1 MFWGASQEALEV
13 KRLPPHAGDLRDT
26 VSSLGQ
32 EDPLEKGM
40 ATHSSI
46 LACRILMD
54 RGAWRAIAHGVAE
67 AEITECLST
76 TQHR

>member
-1 MFWGASQEALEV
+1 MVKNPPSMLEAWVQFLGCDDSLE
-13 KRLPPHAGDLRDT
+13 D
-26 VSSLGQ
+26 SM
-32 EDPLEKGM
+32 E
-40 ATHSSI
+40 THSCI